1 LKYKAAVF
9 FMLFGVALGQQ
20 VPGWEMAVPLAGTVR
35 EYSAAEDPY
44 RNYRHSIVTA
54 GPGESDAKTDRRI
67 LRFSFG
73 EDFSE
78 IATIEIPK
86 KGDAGFPVY
95 PGVASSA
102 GNHLIVYQLPGQKF
116 NQLKFIYIP
125 EKGNKTDG
133 EIPTEQGKNA
143 ILPSVYASEPGSF
156 LVFYHQSMGDNR
168 YALTV
173 RSFEGGKFTGR
184 PVLVQK
190 ESSIER
196 GVFFPD
202 VSVSGK
208 KVTVVYQGRM
218 EKNLRDEI
226 FLSISDNGGAS
237 FQNPVQLTQNAW
249 NDIAPSLSAG
259 TGEKW
264 IAYQSN
270 EGKIWGIEIFDTA
283 TRKRERISETQT
295 NSYNPVMAVAANTG
309 RIVVWQDYAKGVSK
323 IVARF
328 LDKKATKKVFNTFAV
343 SREGGLKPRLLGT
356 GKNIYLYYIQAGTL
370 YRRKLDNTTEPLL
383 IASKTHP
390 EGKVSRLN
398 SAVFEWNLPKDLSG
412 IDGFAYL
419 IDERR
424 DTVPPM
430 FNLPAD
436 KTSIQIGNISGGR
449 YYFHLLYRDSAGN
462 ESPVSHYSFIVDNAA
477 PTPPSIASQTHQENI
492 PGTGDLVSFRLD
504 STDDSGVSS
513 YLYSLSQN
521 PDVKATEEISENV
534 IQLRDI
540 APGRYFFKAQAKDTA
555 GNLSEPSV
563 FELLIGGVRNEE
575 ISLHSSLR
583 NEMLPGEDIRFQAW
597 PKTRTPKHA
606 RITLASEPLKNLDKA
621 DVVPFV
627 KEKELYAFVF
637 KAPEQEGMWVAS
649 VEVETTDGYKLPVRH
664 YYFRVR
670 SKKQETEIARRPAV
684 SGKRERPVY
693 QLVTDNTIIE
703 ISEDGGIYSLSFQQS
718 GTERATGYAWSLT
731 EVPEDP
737 GREMNSLGGPEY
749 LYLLPEGEYFINVR
763 PIFRNR
769 IGNVV
774 REKLN
779 SIYDRQGHIV
789 VLEKYFW
796 GSGYKNAGMAAM
808 FAGGLILLGISLVR
822 NRKRV
827 LFYLSRFRRVS

>member
-1 LKYKAAVF
+1 
-9 FMLFGVALGQQ
+9 
-20 VPGWEMAVPLAGTVR
+20 MAVPISGTVR
-35 EYSAAEDPY
+35 EYSATEDSY

-54 GPGESDAKTDRRI
+54 DPGESDAKTDRRI
-67 LRFSFG
+67 LRFSYG
-73 EDFSE
+73 GVFSE
-78 IATIEIPK
+78 IAVLEIPK

-95 PGVASSA
+95 PGIASIA

-125 EKGNKTDG
+125 EKGAKIEG

-143 ILPSVYASEPGSF
+143 ILPSVHASAPGSF
-156 LVFYHQSMGDNR
+156 LVFYHQSTGDNR
-168 YALTV
+168 YALNV
-173 RSFEGGKFTGR
+173 RNFDEGKFTGR
-184 PVLVQK
+184 PVLIQK

-218 EKNLRDEI
+218 DKNLKDEI
-226 FLSISDNGGAS
+226 FLSISDNGGAG
-237 FQNPVQLTQNAW
+237 FQIPVQLTQNGW

-259 TGEKW
+259 AGEKW
-264 IAYQSN
+264 VAYQSN
-270 EGKIWGIEIFDTA
+270 EGKIWNIEIFDTG
-283 TRKRERISETQT
+283 TKKKERISESET
-295 NSYNPVMAVAANTG
+295 NSYNPVMAIAANTG
-309 RIVVWQDYAKGVSK
+309 RIVVWQDYERGVSK
-323 IVARF
+323 IVTRF
-328 LDKKATKKVFNTFAV
+328 PDKKSAKKVFNTFAV
-343 SREGGLKPRLLGT
+343 SGEGGVKPLLLGT

-370 YRRKLDNTTEPLL
+370 YRRKLDNTTEPLS
-383 IASKTHP
+383 IASKTHS

-398 SAVFEWNLPKDLSG
+398 SAVFEWNLPKDMSG

-430 FNLPAD
+430 YNLPAD

-449 YYFHLLYRDSAGN
+449 YYFHLQYKDSAGN
-462 ESPVSHYSFIVDNAA
+462 ESPVYHYSFIVDNAA
-477 PTPPSIASQTHQENI
+477 PTPPSITSQTHQENI

-504 STDDSGVSS
+504 SADDSGVSL

-521 PDVKATEEISENV
+521 PDVKATEEIKENV

-563 FELLIGGVRNEE
+563 FELVIRGMGNEG
-575 ISLHSSLR
+575 ISVYNSLR
-583 NEMLPGEDIRFQAW
+583 NEMLPGEEIRFQSL

-621 DVVPFV
+621 DIVPFV
-627 KEKELYAFVF
+627 KEKEMYAFLF

-664 YYFRVR
+664 YYFRVK
-670 SKKQETEIARRPAV
+670 SKKQETETAQRPAV

-693 QLVTDNTIIE
+693 QLVADNTIIE
-703 ISEDGGIYSLSFQQS
+703 INEDGGIYSLTFQQS

-731 EVPEDP
+731 EDPEDP

-808 FAGGLILLGISLVR
+808 FAGGLMLLGVSLVR

-827 LFYLSRFRRVS
+827 LFYLSRFGKVS